1 MDSVE
6 STEIDYSIKKYLF
19 SGTGDIIFVESGKCT
34 LPNCGSDANPCDRLE
49 VGMSNLKENQT
60 TVQINNYNWV
70 SGEMRRDGK
79 SLTIRGVASKSE
91 LRTESKGFFNVVDG
105 LTPTVLLLNRLVF
118 KLPTSPAEGDV
129 GVIRM
134 NGGRVTILNCEFG
147 GSEGSEETGKLWI
160 AVGEGG
166 EIHLESI
173 TFSYLTFLSS
183 FGIARLERGKM
194 SINNLNASHFAS
206 ERNVLHEKIKCE
218 SFGINVENISDC
230 FR

>member
-1 MDSVE
+1 MDS
-6 STEIDYSIKKYLF
+6 F
-19 SGTGDIIFVESGKCT
+19 GNIIFVEGGKST
-34 LPNCGSDANPCDRLE
+34 LPNCGSDPNPCDRLE
-49 VGMSNLKENQT
+49 VGVSNLKENKT
-60 TVQINNYNWV
+60 TVQINIHNWV

-79 SLTIRGVASKSE
+79 SLTIRGVADKSE
-91 LRTESKGFFNVVDG
+91 LRIESNGFFYVVDDIS
-105 LTPTVLLLNRLVF
+105 PTVLLLNRLIF
-118 KLPTSPAEGDV
+118 KLPISPVEGNT
-129 GVIRM
+129 GVIQM

-166 EIHLESI
+166 EIHLESV
-173 TFSYLTFLSS
+173 TYSYLTFLSS

-194 SINNLNASHFAS
+194 SINNLNASHVAS

-230 FR
+230 FRWICFVCCLVQKSQE